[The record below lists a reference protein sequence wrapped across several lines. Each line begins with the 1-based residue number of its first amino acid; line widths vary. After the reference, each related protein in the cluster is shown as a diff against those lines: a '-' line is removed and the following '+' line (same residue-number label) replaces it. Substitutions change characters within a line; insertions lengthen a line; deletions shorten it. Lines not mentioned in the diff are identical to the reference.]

1 MQHKDGFYIHGAK
14 VKLLMRSIWKQA
26 TLLFLMHVQ
35 ICYFIS
41 PQTGIHSF
49 IQQKFIECSYVS
61 GTVSGNEDTVVGG
74 EKDLCSSGAL
84 LSGEGKK
91 DK

>member
-14 VKLLMRSIWKQA
+14 VKLLMQSIWKQA
-26 TLLFLMHVQ
+26 TLLFLMHIQ

-49 IQQKFIECSYVS
+49 NKNLLSASYVS